1 MSKKNGLDKN
11 TAARILEVARDEFAK
26 YGFDGARV
34 DRIASRAK
42 INKAMIYY
50 HYRSK
55 EKLYHAVIQSHLNRI
70 REFFETSLDTSLDP
84 EAFLPQIVSFWDAMF
99 QDRKGFIPIFLRE
112 LAGGGQGMQ
121 KAFEQMMKESGFNKV
136 LKQKIDAG
144 IAAGQLRP
152 VNSTQAIIS
161 FIGMNL
167 FYFLTLPIMNTVWEI
182 PDEKE
187 FKEQRKKEVVDL
199 FLYGLK
205 AR

>member
-70 REFFETSLDTSLDP
+70 REFFETSLDTSPDP

-112 LAGGGQGMQ
+112 LAGGGQVMQ

>member
-1 MSKKNGLDKN
+1 
-11 TAARILEVARDEFAK
+11 
-26 YGFDGARV
+26 
-34 DRIASRAK
+34 
-42 INKAMIYY
+42 
-50 HYRSK
+50 
-55 EKLYHAVIQSHLNRI
+55 
-70 REFFETSLDTSLDP
+70 
-84 EAFLPQIVSFWDAMF
+84 MF

-112 LAGGGQGMQ
+112 LAGGGQVMQ